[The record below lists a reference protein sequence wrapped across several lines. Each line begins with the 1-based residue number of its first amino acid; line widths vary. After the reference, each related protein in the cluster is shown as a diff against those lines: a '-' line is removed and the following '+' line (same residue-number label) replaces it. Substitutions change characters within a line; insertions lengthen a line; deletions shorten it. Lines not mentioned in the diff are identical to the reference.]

1 LRKKAVIIGAGPA
14 GLTAALEL
22 LRRTDIQPIVIEAS
36 DEIGGISRTIKY
48 KGNRM
53 DIGGHRFFSKSDRVM
68 QWWMDLLPPEAAAA
82 SNANPESAP
91 EISYQ
96 GKRRK
101 VTVPAHLPEEP
112 PLRGLGPLQHAA
124 GGDGDE
130 EGAAETLE
138 VPPPADPDLVMLIRP
153 RKSRIYYLRKFFD
166 YPIKLTGA
174 TLRNLGIAR
183 TVRVGVSYVRSRL
196 KKIEPEKS
204 LEDFLI
210 NRFGRELY
218 LTFFKSYTEKV
229 WGTPCDRISAEW
241 GAQRIKGLSLTS
253 AVKHFVKKTL
263 TRKSGAAHGSGDL
276 AQKGTDTSLIERF
289 MYPKFGPGQL
299 WEHVAEEIVRLGGEI
314 HRKLKVDRIR
324 PLHFDPI
331 DDRPRRIGYIETV
344 DVAGLRLRFQGD
356 YYFSTMPMKELV
368 AAIDAT
374 GFPVPPNVREVSEGL
389 EYRDFITVGLLADR
403 LKVREIDGGL
413 LKDTWIYVQEPD
425 VLLGRLQIFNNWSP
439 YLVSD
444 PAKVWIGL
452 EYFCY
457 ETDDL
462 WKMDDEALKR
472 FAIAEVAKIGIL
484 DADAVTDGHV
494 VRVPKTY
501 PAYFGTYS
509 RFDELRAYTDSF
521 DNLYLVGR
529 NGMHKYNNQD
539 HSMLT
544 AMTAVDGIIAGRVD
558 KAALWNINTE
568 QEYHE
573 EKDGK

>member
-1 LRKKAVIIGAGPA
+1 MRGSLRKTAVIIGAGPA

-22 LRRTDIQPIVIEAS
+22 LRRTDIKPIILEAS
-36 DEIGGISRTIKY
+36 DEIGGISRTIRY

-68 QWWMDLLPPEAAAA
+68 QWWMDLMPPEVAA
-82 SNANPESAP
+82 SGET
-91 EISYQ
+91 EISYH
-96 GKRRK
+96 GKRRVVK
-101 VTVPAHLPEEP
+101 VPAHLEQEP
-112 PLRGLGPLQHAA
+112 PLRGLGPLHHDLESDPDADA
-124 GGDGDE
+124 EPAVE
-130 EGAAETLE
+130 EVIETVE
-138 VPPPADPDLVMLIRP
+138 VAPPVDPDLVMLIRP

-166 YPIKLTGA
+166 YPIRLTA
-174 TLRNLGIAR
+174 STLENLGVAR
-183 TVRVGVSYVRSRL
+183 TVRVGVSYAKSRVSQ
-196 KKIEPEKS
+196 ITPEKS

-229 WGTPCDRISAEW
+229 WGTPCNKISAEW
-241 GAQRIKGLSLTS
+241 GAQRIKGLSLTT
-253 AVKHFVKKTL
+253 AVKHFLKKAFTASKP
-263 TRKSGAAHGSGDL
+263 TGDL

-299 WEHVAEEIVRLGGEI
+299 WEHVAEQIVAKGGEI
-314 HRKLKVDRIR
+314 HTQWKVDAIR
-324 PLHFDPI
+324 CDGSSVVGI
-331 DDRPRRIGYIETV
+331 EAVNSIGERETF
-344 DVAGLRLRFQGD
+344 AGD
-356 YYFSTMPMKELV
+356 YFFSTMPMKDLV
-368 AAIDAT
+368 RAMDA
-374 GFPVPPNVREVSEGL
+374 PVPSNVREVSEGL

-403 LKVREIDGGL
+403 LKVCELGGGL

-444 PAKVWIGL
+444 PATVWIGL

-462 WKMDDEALKR
+462 WKMDDEALKS

-484 DADAVTDGHV
+484 DADAVSDGHV

-501 PAYFGTYS
+501 PAYFGTYD
-509 RFDELRAYTDSF
+509 RFDELREFTDSF
-521 DNLYLVGR
+521 ENLFLVGR

-544 AMTAVDGIIAGRVD
+544 AMSVVDGLVAGHVD
-558 KAALWNINTE
+558 KAGLWSINTE

-573 EKDGK
+573 EKEDKKV